1 MTYSST
7 TAAHSFVY
15 GNGASNDIIG
25 AGNFSVSQG
34 FRGGGKRAKSPKKT
48 KKKKATKKRVKTPM
62 RKPIAKRTK
71 RMARM
76 RLKSTIAV
84 EKREKLLKKRLKHRK
99 ARSDA
104 IDSLASSKPISK
116 EALKQLTPEMKKFI
130 SKIPKDSTNS
140 TQLTSWPS
148 LNEPS
153 LSSIQYGPP
162 PQSMNL
168 SDISLKTLKP
178 PSGKVG
184 VKSPGKVKSPIKAKP
199 VVKSK
204 SSRQKKFE
212 EARLGLADILKNKPV
227 YGSKSSSIIKFSD
240 YKKAMTK
247 EKSLELAKSK
257 RKGKSR

>member
-1 MTYSST
+1 MIYLSNT
-7 TAAHSFVY
+7 AHSYVV
-15 GNGASNDIIG
+15 GDGPSNDIIG
-25 AGNFSVSQG
+25 AGNFNVSPG
-34 FRGGGKRAKSPKKT
+34 FVRGGGKRTKSPKKT

-84 EKREKLLKKRLKHRK
+84 EKREKLLKKRLKNRK

-162 PQSMNL
+162 
-168 SDISLKTLKP
+168 P

>member
-7 TAAHSFVY
+7 TAAHSYVY
-15 GNGASNDIIG
+15 GNGPSNDIIG
-25 AGNFSVSQG
+25 AGNLGVSQG
-34 FRGGGKRAKSPKKT
+34 FMSGGGKRAKSPKKT

-162 PQSMNL
+162 PSSMNL
-168 SDISLKTLKP
+168 SDISLQTLKP
-178 PSGKVG
+178 PSGK
-184 VKSPGKVKSPIKAKP
+184 GKVKSPGKAKP

-240 YKKAMTK
+240 YKKEMTK